1 MRCAPSTLNAPL
13 STRFIQDHAY
23 WGPSFTTAQCKAAAA
38 KYPVTVEELPDSEL
52 FDRVVDAMCDGKVIG
67 WFQGRME
74 FGARALGCRSL
85 IADPRRT
92 DMRDIINLKIKFRE
106 KFRPFAPSILA
117 ETVSDWFE
125 INEPSPY
132 MEKVLPI
139 RKEKHSVIPAVT
151 HVDGTGRLQSV
162 NRETN
167 PRYYELIQRF
177 YKKTGVPIILNT
189 SLNENEPIVHTP
201 EQAIECYL
209 RTKMD
214 FLVLENLMLSRS

>member
-1 MRCAPSTLNAPL
+1 
-13 STRFIQDHAY
+13 
-23 WGPSFTTAQCKAAAA
+23 
-38 KYPVTVEELPDSEL
+38 
-52 FDRVVDAMCDGKVIG
+52 
-67 WFQGRME
+67 ME

-139 RKEKHSVIPAVT
+139 RKEKHSIIPAVT
-151 HVDGTGRLQSV
+151 HVDGSGRLQSV

-214 FLVLENLMLSRS
+214 VIVLENCWVERTAV

>member
-1 MRCAPSTLNAPL
+1 VQT
-13 STRFIQDHAY
+13 HAY
-23 WGPSFTTAQCKAAAA
+23 WGPSFTNEQCKAAAA
-38 KYPVTVEELPDSEL
+38 KFPVTVTELPDDL
-52 FDRVVDAMCDGKVIG
+52 LLDKVVDAMCDGKVIG

-106 KFRPFAPSILA
+106 KFRPFAPSILE

-132 MEKVLPI
+132 MEKVFKI
-139 RKEKHSVIPAVT
+139 RAERRAEIPAVT
-151 HVDGTGRLQSV
+151 HVDGSGRLQSV

-167 PRYYELIQRF
+167 PRYYDLIQRF

-201 EQAIECYL
+201 EQAIDCYL

-214 FLVLENLMLSRS
+214 IIVCENIWIERK